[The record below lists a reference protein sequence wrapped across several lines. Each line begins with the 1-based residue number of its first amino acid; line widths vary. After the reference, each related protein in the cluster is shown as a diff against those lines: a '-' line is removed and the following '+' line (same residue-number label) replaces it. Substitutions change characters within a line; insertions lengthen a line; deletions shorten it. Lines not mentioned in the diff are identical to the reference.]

1 MLQHVSDNLGVV
13 EALAG
18 RAAPAII
25 IGHDWGAPIACC
37 SALLRPDIFTAVA
50 MLSVPYTPRWP
61 AAHRSLRRAGQ
72 ADGHGSRA
80 GCRS

>member
-50 MLSVPYTPRWP
+50 MLSVPYSPGRS

-72 ADGHGSRA
+72 IYPERTW
-80 GCRS
+80 